1 MDILIKDKMYK
12 GFDDE
17 VARKLIWAC
26 NELCT
31 PPCIYAV
38 EKDGLIEL
46 RNHTYK
52 NKLVYRSSFSSFV
65 KQGFKVY
72 GRET

>member
-1 MDILIKDKMYK
+1 MDLLIEGKLRT
-12 GFDDE
+12 GLTEEFARNVVR
-17 VARKLIWAC
+17 VAG
-26 NELCT
+26 NLCK

-46 RNHTYK
+46 RNYTYK
-52 NKLVYRSSFSSFV
+52 NKLTYRSSVGSFV

-72 GRET
+72 GREE

>member
-1 MDILIKDKMYK
+1 MDLLMN
-12 GFDDE
+12 G
-17 VARKLIWAC
+17 KLRTGLTEQFAGDIVKIAGK
-26 NELCT
+26 LCK

-52 NKLVYRSSFSSFV
+52 NKLVYRSSVSSFV